1 MAETVNS
8 IRINTRLKTD
18 GIAKDRKEIERQLKE
33 LAKEAESIKIGKEID
48 EQNSAIEKSAARVK
62 KLQEAYEEA
71 EKSARKMSEEA
82 MKQTRN
88 DPKAI
93 DQSDRAAEA
102 AMNVLPASAS
112 VEDRDRVAQEAANA
126 AMRAANQTRLEGT
139 KEYQKQI
146 EKLDQINSKL
156 QQEDQL
162 QAEAVAKIS
171 NKKIEL
177 EGALQRENAMSD
189 SLNSELTKLD
199 QKDQK
204 LRSQAAKQAE
214 VARQTK
220 ETQKAAEKHNNSLK
234 RGIKRIAKLSLGVLG
249 VRMAYGAVR
258 KIVSS
263 VTEDNEK
270 LKNTIDAIWAGLG
283 SAFEPIING
292 LISGFATVLNY
303 TFAIIKALTG
313 INLISKADAKLAKK
327 KKDGGSSGSKL
338 ASFDSSEVL
347 SKSSGSGSDPTDTY
361 LKEIDLGKQ
370 LTAIVGRLKKL
381 WDGIVKIVT
390 NIGKAWKKAWDYAG
404 NGQRIVAS
412 LSNMLER
419 MFECLEHIVESTVK
433 WSESINFIPL
443 VSSLAGLLESIE
455 PLFSKL
461 MESFE
466 WFWDEIVLPLSSFVI
481 EDGLPAFFGLL
492 SAALDLFNGVCE
504 TTRPVAEWLWDNL
517 LGPIASWTGG
527 TIVEVMGWLTE
538 ALRELSAW
546 FDENGIGI
554 TEALI
559 GFGEQV
565 SRLWFEFIQPVL
577 ELVKIGVQL
586 AIAFLKGLLEG
597 FLGSVSNIIDD
608 ITLVLEGIINFLTG
622 VFTGNWEQAWLGVQ
636 QIFAGIWNGILDI
649 VQGVI
654 DGIVTGINA
663 VIDAINSISVDIPD
677 WVPFVGGSHFGMNLG
692 HITGF
697 DVTQFKWVPKLAQ
710 GAVLPPNKPFVAML
724 GDQTRGRNLEAPE
737 DLIRQIVREESGSQ
751 GTTIVIKAD
760 GDLGALIRLLK
771 LNIDEEDQRLGT
783 KLVMEG

>member
-18 GIAKDRKEIERQLKE
+18 GIARDRKEIERQLKE
-33 LAKEAESIKIGKEID
+33 LAKDAESVKIGKEID

-62 KLQEAYEEA
+62 KLREAYEEA

-82 MKQTRN
+82 MKQTLN

-93 DQSDRAAEA
+93 DQSDRAAQA
-102 AMNVLPASAS
+102 AMNALPASAS
-112 VEDRDRVAQEAANA
+112 VEDRDRAAQEAANE

-139 KEYQKQI
+139 KEYQKQV

-162 QAEAVAKIS
+162 QAEAAVKIG

-177 EGALQRENAMSD
+177 EGALQHENAMSD
-189 SLNSELTKLD
+189 SLNSELVKLD

-249 VRMAYGAVR
+249 VRMAYSAVR

-263 VTEDNEK
+263 VTDDNEK

-292 LISGFATVLNY
+292 LIGGFATVLNY
-303 TFAIIKALTG
+303 AFAIIKALTG
-313 INLISKADAKLAKK
+313 INLISKANAKMAKK
-327 KKDGGSSGSKL
+327 KKDSGSSGSKL

-347 SKSSGSGSDPTDTY
+347 NKNSGSGSDPTDTY

-370 LTAIVGRLKKL
+370 LTAIVERLKKL

-404 NGQRIVAS
+404 NGQRIVTS

-419 MFECLEHIVESTVK
+419 MFECLEHIVESTVE

-455 PLFSKL
+455 PLFNKL

-481 EDGLPAFFGLL
+481 EDGLPAFFDLL

-538 ALRELSAW
+538 ALQELSAW

-608 ITLVLEGIINFLTG
+608 ITLVLEGIINFITG

-697 DVTQFKWVPKLAQ
+697 DVTQFKWIPKLAR

-771 LNIDEEDQRLGT
+771 LHIDEEDQRVGT
-783 KLVMEG
+783 KLVLEG

>member
-18 GIAKDRKEIERQLKE
+18 GIARDRKEIERQLKE
-33 LAKEAESIKIGKEID
+33 LAKEAESVKIGKEID
-48 EQNSAIEKSAARVK
+48 AQNSAIEKSAARVK
-62 KLQEAYEEA
+62 KLQEAYEET

-82 MKQTRN
+82 MKQTLN

-93 DQSDRAAEA
+93 DQSDRAAQA
-102 AMNVLPASAS
+102 AMNELPASAS
-112 VEDRDRVAQEAANA
+112 VEDRDRAAQEAANE

-139 KEYQKQI
+139 KEYQKQV

-162 QAEAVAKIS
+162 QAEAAAKIS

-189 SLNSELTKLD
+189 SLNGELVKLD

-249 VRMAYGAVR
+249 VRMAYSAVR

-263 VTEDNEK
+263 VTDDNEK

-303 TFAIIKALTG
+303 AFAIIKALTG
-313 INLISKADAKLAKK
+313 INLILKANAKMAKK
-327 KKDGGSSGSKL
+327 KKDIGSSGSKL

-347 SKSSGSGSDPTDTY
+347 NKNSGSGSDPTDTY

-370 LTAIVGRLKKL
+370 LTAIVERLKKL

-419 MFECLEHIVESTVK
+419 MFECLEHIVESTVE

-481 EDGLPAFFGLL
+481 EDGLPAFFDLL

>member
-33 LAKEAESIKIGKEID
+33 LAKEAESVKIGKEID

-139 KEYQKQI
+139 KEYQKQV

-156 QQEDQL
+156 RQEDQL
-162 QAEAVAKIS
+162 QAEAAAKIS
-171 NKKIEL
+171 NKKVEL

-189 SLNSELTKLD
+189 SLHGELIKLD

-249 VRMAYGAVR
+249 VRMAYSAVR

-263 VTEDNEK
+263 VTDDNEK

-303 TFAIIKALTG
+303 AFAIIKALTG
-313 INLISKADAKLAKK
+313 INLISKANAKMAKK

-370 LTAIVGRLKKL
+370 LTAIVERLKKL

-404 NGQRIVAS
+404 NGQRIVTS

-419 MFECLEHIVESTVK
+419 MFECLEHIVGSTVE

-455 PLFSKL
+455 PLFNKL

-481 EDGLPAFFGLL
+481 EDGLPAFFDLL

-517 LGPIASWTGG
+517 LDPIASWTGG

-538 ALRELSAW
+538 ALQELSAW
-546 FDENGIGI
+546 FDENGAAI

-565 SRLWFEFIQPVL
+565 SRLWFEFIQPIL

-608 ITLVLEGIINFLTG
+608 ITLVLEGIINFITG

-663 VIDAINSISVDIPD
+663 VIGASSDTE
-677 WVPFVGGSHFGMNLG
+677 L
-692 HITGF
+692 
-697 DVTQFKWVPKLAQ
+697 FK
-710 GAVLPPNKPFVAML
+710 NHRS
-724 GDQTRGRNLEAPE
+724 T
-737 DLIRQIVREESGSQ
+737 IRF
-751 GTTIVIKAD
+751 
-760 GDLGALIRLLK
+760 
-771 LNIDEEDQRLGT
+771 
-783 KLVMEG
+783 

>member
-33 LAKEAESIKIGKEID
+33 LEKTAESVNIEKDIDVYDKVLEKSKKRAEELEKQQTALNDEIRKTEKEAMEKVKVNVFDQNTADKKVDELANQLPVDMSDEERDAALAAENERVLQEIADKNLEID
-48 EQNSAIEKSAARVK
+48 
-62 KLQEAYEEA
+62 
-71 EKSARKMSEEA
+71 
-82 MKQTRN
+82 
-88 DPKAI
+88 
-93 DQSDRAAEA
+93 
-102 AMNVLPASAS
+102 
-112 VEDRDRVAQEAANA
+112 
-126 AMRAANQTRLEGT
+126 
-139 KEYQKQI
+139 KEYQKQA
-146 EKLDQINSKL
+146 EKLEQINEKLQEENQLQSETAAQIDNKKVELETAL
-156 QQEDQL
+156 QQE
-162 QAEAVAKIS
+162 
-171 NKKIEL
+171 
-177 EGALQRENAMSD
+177 NAMRD
-189 SLNSELTKLD
+189 SLSGELAQLD

-214 VARQTK
+214 IARQTK
-220 ETQKAAEKHNNSLK
+220 ETQKAAEKHNSSLK

-249 VRMAYGAVR
+249 VRMAYSAVR

-263 VTEDNEK
+263 VTDDNEK

-303 TFAIIKALTG
+303 AFAIIKALTG
-313 INLISKADAKLAKK
+313 INLISKANAKMAKK

-370 LTAIVGRLKKL
+370 LTAIVERLKKL

-404 NGQRIVAS
+404 NGQRIVTS

-419 MFECLEHIVESTVK
+419 MFECLEHIVGSTVE

-455 PLFSKL
+455 PLFNKL

-466 WFWDEIVLPLSSFVI
+466 WFWDEVVLPLSSFVI
-481 EDGLPAFFGLL
+481 EDGLPAFFDLL
-492 SAALDLFNGVCE
+492 SAALDLFNSVCE

-538 ALRELSAW
+538 ALQELSAW
-546 FDENGIGI
+546 FDENGVAI

-565 SRLWFEFIQPVL
+565 SRLWFEFIQPIL

-608 ITLVLEGIINFLTG
+608 ITLVLEGIINFITG

-697 DVTQFKWVPKLAQ
+697 DVTQFKWIPKLAQ

-771 LNIDEEDQRLGT
+771 LNIDEEDQRVGT
-783 KLVMEG
+783 KLVLEG

>member
-162 QAEAVAKIS
+162 QAEAAAKIS

-370 LTAIVGRLKKL
+370 LTAIVERLKKL

-419 MFECLEHIVESTVK
+419 MFECLEHIVESTVE

-481 EDGLPAFFGLL
+481 EDGLPAFFDLL

>member
-33 LAKEAESIKIGKEID
+33 LAKEAESVKIGKEID

-62 KLQEAYEEA
+62 KLQEAYEET

-82 MKQTRN
+82 MKQTLN

-93 DQSDRAAEA
+93 DQSDRAAQA
-102 AMNVLPASAS
+102 AMNELPASAS
-112 VEDRDRVAQEAANA
+112 VEDRDRAAQEAANE

-139 KEYQKQI
+139 KEYQKQV

-162 QAEAVAKIS
+162 QAEAAAKIS

-189 SLNSELTKLD
+189 SLNGELVKLD

-249 VRMAYGAVR
+249 VRMAYSAVR

-263 VTEDNEK
+263 VTDDNEK

-303 TFAIIKALTG
+303 AFAIIKALTG
-313 INLISKADAKLAKK
+313 INLISKANAKMAKK

-370 LTAIVGRLKKL
+370 LTVIVERLKKL

-419 MFECLEHIVESTVK
+419 MFECLEHIVESTVE

-481 EDGLPAFFGLL
+481 EDGLPAFFDLL

>member
-33 LAKEAESIKIGKEID
+33 LAKEAESVKIGKEID

-82 MKQTRN
+82 MKQTVN

-93 DQSDRAAEA
+93 NQSDRAAEA
-102 AMNVLPASAS
+102 AMNALPASAS
-112 VEDRDRVAQEAANA
+112 IEDRDRVAQEAANE

-139 KEYQKQI
+139 KEYQKQV

-156 QQEDQL
+156 RQEDQL
-162 QAEAVAKIS
+162 QAEATAKIS
-171 NKKIEL
+171 NKKVEL

-189 SLNSELTKLD
+189 SLHGELIKLD

-214 VARQTK
+214 IARQTK

-249 VRMAYGAVR
+249 VRMAYSAVR

-263 VTEDNEK
+263 VTDDNEK

-303 TFAIIKALTG
+303 AFAIIKALTG
-313 INLISKADAKLAKK
+313 INLISKANAKMAKK

-370 LTAIVGRLKKL
+370 LTAIVERLKKL

-404 NGQRIVAS
+404 NGQRIVTS

-419 MFECLEHIVESTVK
+419 MFECLEHIVGSTVE

-443 VSSLAGLLESIE
+443 VSSLADLLESIE

-466 WFWDEIVLPLSSFVI
+466 WFWDEVVLPLSSFVI
-481 EDGLPAFFGLL
+481 EDGLPAFFDLL

-517 LGPIASWTGG
+517 LDPIASWTGG

-538 ALRELSAW
+538 ALQELSAW
-546 FDENGIGI
+546 FDENGAAI

-565 SRLWFEFIQPVL
+565 SRLWFEFIQPIL

-608 ITLVLEGIINFLTG
+608 ITLVLEGIINFITG

-697 DVTQFKWVPKLAQ
+697 DVTQFKWIPKLAQ

-771 LNIDEEDQRLGT
+771 LNIDEEDQRVGT
-783 KLVMEG
+783 KLVLEG

>member
-33 LAKEAESIKIGKEID
+33 LAKEAESVKIGKEID

-82 MKQTRN
+82 MKQTVN

-93 DQSDRAAEA
+93 NQSDRAAEA
-102 AMNVLPASAS
+102 AMNALPASAS
-112 VEDRDRVAQEAANA
+112 IEDRDRVAQEAANE

-139 KEYQKQI
+139 KEYQKQV

-156 QQEDQL
+156 RQEDQL
-162 QAEAVAKIS
+162 QAEAAAKIS
-171 NKKIEL
+171 NKKVEL

-189 SLNSELTKLD
+189 SLHGELIKLD

-214 VARQTK
+214 IARQTK

-249 VRMAYGAVR
+249 VRMAYSAVR

-263 VTEDNEK
+263 VTDDNEK

-303 TFAIIKALTG
+303 AFAIIKALTG
-313 INLISKADAKLAKK
+313 INLISKANAKMAKK

-370 LTAIVGRLKKL
+370 LTAIVERLKKL

-404 NGQRIVAS
+404 NGQRIVTS

-419 MFECLEHIVESTVK
+419 MFECLEHIVGSTVE

-443 VSSLAGLLESIE
+443 VSSLADLLESIE

-466 WFWDEIVLPLSSFVI
+466 WFWDEVVLPLSSFVI
-481 EDGLPAFFGLL
+481 EDGLPAFFDLL
-492 SAALDLFNGVCE
+492 SAALDLFDSVCE

-538 ALRELSAW
+538 ALQELSAW
-546 FDENGIGI
+546 FDENGAAI

-565 SRLWFEFIQPVL
+565 SRLWFEFIQPIL

-608 ITLVLEGIINFLTG
+608 ITLVLEGIINFITG

-697 DVTQFKWVPKLAQ
+697 DVTQFKWIPKLAQ

-771 LNIDEEDQRLGT
+771 LNIDEEDQRVGT
-783 KLVMEG
+783 KLVLEG

>member
-33 LAKEAESIKIGKEID
+33 LAKEAESVKIGKEID

-82 MKQTRN
+82 MKQTVN

-93 DQSDRAAEA
+93 NQSDRAAEA
-102 AMNVLPASAS
+102 AMNALPASAS
-112 VEDRDRVAQEAANA
+112 IEDRDRVAQEAANE

-139 KEYQKQI
+139 KEYQKQV

-156 QQEDQL
+156 RQEDQL
-162 QAEAVAKIS
+162 QAEAAAKIS
-171 NKKIEL
+171 NKKVEL

-189 SLNSELTKLD
+189 SLHGELIKLD

-249 VRMAYGAVR
+249 VRMAYSAVR

-263 VTEDNEK
+263 VTDDNEK

-303 TFAIIKALTG
+303 AFAIIKALTG
-313 INLISKADAKLAKK
+313 INLISKANAKMAKK

-370 LTAIVGRLKKL
+370 LTAIVERLKKL

-404 NGQRIVAS
+404 NGQRIVTS

-419 MFECLEHIVESTVK
+419 MFECLEHIVGSTVE

-455 PLFSKL
+455 PLFNKL

-481 EDGLPAFFGLL
+481 EDGLPAFFDLL

-517 LGPIASWTGG
+517 LDPIASWTGG

-538 ALRELSAW
+538 ALQELSAW
-546 FDENGIGI
+546 FDENGAAI

-565 SRLWFEFIQPVL
+565 SRLWFEFIQPIL

-608 ITLVLEGIINFLTG
+608 ITLVLEGIINFITG

-697 DVTQFKWVPKLAQ
+697 DVTQFKWIPKLAQ

-771 LNIDEEDQRLGT
+771 LNIDEEDRRVGT
-783 KLVMEG
+783 KLVLEG

>member
-18 GIAKDRKEIERQLKE
+18 GIARDRKEIERQLKE
-33 LAKEAESIKIGKEID
+33 LAKEAESVKIGKEID
-48 EQNSAIEKSAARVK
+48 AQNSAIEKSAARVK
-62 KLQEAYEEA
+62 KLQEAYEET

-82 MKQTRN
+82 MKQTLN

-93 DQSDRAAEA
+93 DQSDRAAQA
-102 AMNVLPASAS
+102 AMNELPASAS
-112 VEDRDRVAQEAANA
+112 VEDRDRAAQEAANE

-139 KEYQKQI
+139 KEYQKQV

-162 QAEAVAKIS
+162 QAEAAAKIS

-189 SLNSELTKLD
+189 SLNGELVKLD

-249 VRMAYGAVR
+249 VRMAYSAVR

-263 VTEDNEK
+263 VTDDNEK

-303 TFAIIKALTG
+303 AFAIIKALTG
-313 INLISKADAKLAKK
+313 INLISKANAKMAKK

-370 LTAIVGRLKKL
+370 LTAIVERLKKL

-404 NGQRIVAS
+404 NGQRIVTS

-419 MFECLEHIVESTVK
+419 MFECLEHIVGSTVE

-455 PLFSKL
+455 PLFNKL

-481 EDGLPAFFGLL
+481 EDGLPAFFDLL

-517 LGPIASWTGG
+517 LDPIASWTGG

-538 ALRELSAW
+538 ALQELSAW
-546 FDENGIGI
+546 FDENGAAI

-565 SRLWFEFIQPVL
+565 SRLWFEFIQPIL

-608 ITLVLEGIINFLTG
+608 ITLVLEGIINFITG

-697 DVTQFKWVPKLAQ
+697 DVTQFKWIPKLAQ

-771 LNIDEEDQRLGT
+771 LNIDEEDRRVGT
-783 KLVMEG
+783 KLVLEG

>member
-1 MAETVNS
+1 MAEMVNS

-18 GIAKDRKEIERQLKE
+18 GIARDRKEIERQLKE
-33 LAKEAESIKIGKEID
+33 LAKEAESVKIGKEID

-62 KLQEAYEEA
+62 KLREAYEEA

-82 MKQTRN
+82 MKQTLN

-93 DQSDRAAEA
+93 DQSDRAAQA
-102 AMNVLPASAS
+102 AMNALPASAS
-112 VEDRDRVAQEAANA
+112 VEDRDRAAQEAANE

-139 KEYQKQI
+139 KEYQKQV

-162 QAEAVAKIS
+162 QAEAAVKIS

-189 SLNSELTKLD
+189 SLNGELVKLD

-249 VRMAYGAVR
+249 VRMAYSAVR

-263 VTEDNEK
+263 VTDDNEK

-303 TFAIIKALTG
+303 AFAIIKALTG
-313 INLISKADAKLAKK
+313 INLISKANAKMAKK
-327 KKDGGSSGSKL
+327 KKDSGSSGSKL

-347 SKSSGSGSDPTDTY
+347 NKNSGSGSDPTDTY

-370 LTAIVGRLKKL
+370 LTAIVERLKKL

-404 NGQRIVAS
+404 NGQRIVTS
-412 LSNMLER
+412 LSNILER
-419 MFECLEHIVESTVK
+419 MFECLEHIVESTVE

-455 PLFSKL
+455 PLFNKL

-481 EDGLPAFFGLL
+481 EDGLPAFFDLL

-538 ALRELSAW
+538 ALQELSAW
-546 FDENGIGI
+546 FDENGAAI

-608 ITLVLEGIINFLTG
+608 ITLVLEGIINFITG

-654 DGIVTGINA
+654 DGIVAGINA

-677 WVPFVGGSHFGMNLG
+677 WVPFFGGSHFGTNLR
-692 HITGF
+692 HITGL
-697 DVTQFKWVPKLAQ
+697 DLTQFKWIPKLAQ
-710 GAVLPPNKPFVAML
+710 GAVLPPNKPFMAML

-760 GDLGALIRLLK
+760 GDLGALVRLLK
-771 LNIDEEDQRLGT
+771 LNIDEEDQRVGA
-783 KLVMEG
+783 KLVLEG

>member
-33 LAKEAESIKIGKEID
+33 LAKEAESVKIGKEID

-82 MKQTRN
+82 MKQTVN

-93 DQSDRAAEA
+93 NQSDRAAEA
-102 AMNVLPASAS
+102 AMNALPASAS
-112 VEDRDRVAQEAANA
+112 IEDRDRVAQEAANE

-139 KEYQKQI
+139 KEYQKQV

-156 QQEDQL
+156 RQEDQL
-162 QAEAVAKIS
+162 QAETAAKIS
-171 NKKIEL
+171 NKKVEL

-189 SLNSELTKLD
+189 SLHGELIKLD

-249 VRMAYGAVR
+249 VRMAYSAVR

-263 VTEDNEK
+263 VTDDNEK

-303 TFAIIKALTG
+303 AFAIIKALTG
-313 INLISKADAKLAKK
+313 INLISKANAKMAKK

-370 LTAIVGRLKKL
+370 LTAIVERLKKL

-404 NGQRIVAS
+404 NGQRIVTS

-419 MFECLEHIVESTVK
+419 MFECLEHIVGSTVE

-455 PLFSKL
+455 PLFNKL

-481 EDGLPAFFGLL
+481 EDGLPAFFDLL

-517 LGPIASWTGG
+517 LDPIASWTGG

-538 ALRELSAW
+538 ALQELSAW
-546 FDENGIGI
+546 FDENGAAI

-565 SRLWFEFIQPVL
+565 SRLWFEFIQPIL

-608 ITLVLEGIINFLTG
+608 ITLVLEGIINFITG

-697 DVTQFKWVPKLAQ
+697 DVTQFKWIPKLAQ

-771 LNIDEEDQRLGT
+771 LNIDEEDQRVGT
-783 KLVMEG
+783 KLVLEG

>member
-18 GIAKDRKEIERQLKE
+18 GIARDRKEIERQLKE
-33 LAKEAESIKIGKEID
+33 LAKEAESVKIGKEID
-48 EQNSAIEKSAARVK
+48 AQNSAIEKSAARVK
-62 KLQEAYEEA
+62 KLQEAYEET

-82 MKQTRN
+82 MKQTLN

-93 DQSDRAAEA
+93 DQSDRAAQA
-102 AMNVLPASAS
+102 AMNELPASAS
-112 VEDRDRVAQEAANA
+112 VEDRDRAAQEAANE

-139 KEYQKQI
+139 KEYQKQV

-162 QAEAVAKIS
+162 QAEAAAKIS

-189 SLNSELTKLD
+189 SLNGELVKLD

-249 VRMAYGAVR
+249 VRMAYSAVR

-263 VTEDNEK
+263 VTDDNEK

-303 TFAIIKALTG
+303 AFAIIKALTG
-313 INLISKADAKLAKK
+313 INLISKANAKMAKK
-327 KKDGGSSGSKL
+327 KKDSGSSGSKL

-347 SKSSGSGSDPTDTY
+347 NKNSGSGSDPTDTY

-370 LTAIVGRLKKL
+370 LTAIVERLKKL

-390 NIGKAWKKAWDYAG
+390 NIGKAWKKAWDYTG
-404 NGQRIVAS
+404 NGQRIVTS

-419 MFECLEHIVESTVK
+419 MFECLENIVESTVE

-455 PLFSKL
+455 PLFDKL

-481 EDGLPAFFGLL
+481 EMDFLRFLIYSLL
-492 SAALDLFNGVCE
+492 RWICLIVYVKQLGRWQNG
-504 TTRPVAEWLWDNL
+504 
-517 LGPIASWTGG
+517 S
-527 TIVEVMGWLTE
+527 
-538 ALRELSAW
+538 
-546 FDENGIGI
+546 
-554 TEALI
+554 
-559 GFGEQV
+559 
-565 SRLWFEFIQPVL
+565 
-577 ELVKIGVQL
+577 
-586 AIAFLKGLLEG
+586 
-597 FLGSVSNIIDD
+597 
-608 ITLVLEGIINFLTG
+608 GIIYL
-622 VFTGNWEQAWLGVQ
+622 
-636 QIFAGIWNGILDI
+636 
-649 VQGVI
+649 
-654 DGIVTGINA
+654 
-663 VIDAINSISVDIPD
+663 
-677 WVPFVGGSHFGMNLG
+677 
-692 HITGF
+692 
-697 DVTQFKWVPKLAQ
+697 
-710 GAVLPPNKPFVAML
+710 
-724 GDQTRGRNLEAPE
+724 
-737 DLIRQIVREESGSQ
+737 VRLHHGPAERS
-751 GTTIVIKAD
+751 
-760 GDLGALIRLLK
+760 
-771 LNIDEEDQRLGT
+771 
-783 KLVMEG
+783 

>member
-33 LAKEAESIKIGKEID
+33 LAKEAESVKIGKEID

-82 MKQTRN
+82 MKQTVN

-93 DQSDRAAEA
+93 NQSDRAAEA
-102 AMNVLPASAS
+102 AMNALPASAS
-112 VEDRDRVAQEAANA
+112 IEDRDRVAQEAANE

-139 KEYQKQI
+139 KEYQKQV

-156 QQEDQL
+156 RQEDQL
-162 QAEAVAKIS
+162 QAEAAAKIS
-171 NKKIEL
+171 NKKVEL

-189 SLNSELTKLD
+189 SLHGELIKLD

-249 VRMAYGAVR
+249 VRMAYSAVR

-263 VTEDNEK
+263 VTDDNEK

-303 TFAIIKALTG
+303 AFAIIKALTG
-313 INLISKADAKLAKK
+313 INLISKANAKMAKK

-370 LTAIVGRLKKL
+370 LTAIVERLKKL

-404 NGQRIVAS
+404 NGQRIVTS

-419 MFECLEHIVESTVK
+419 MFECLEHIVGSTVE

-455 PLFSKL
+455 PLFNKL

-481 EDGLPAFFGLL
+481 EDGLPAFFDLL

-517 LGPIASWTGG
+517 LDPIASWTGG

-538 ALRELSAW
+538 ALQELSAW
-546 FDENGIGI
+546 FDENGAAI

-565 SRLWFEFIQPVL
+565 SRLWFEFIQPIL

-608 ITLVLEGIINFLTG
+608 ITLVLEGIINFITG

-692 HITGF
+692 HITGS
-697 DVTQFKWVPKLAQ
+697 DVTQFKWIPKLAQ

-771 LNIDEEDQRLGT
+771 LNIDEEDQRVGT
-783 KLVMEG
+783 KLVLEG

>member
-370 LTAIVGRLKKL
+370 LTAIVERLKKL

-481 EDGLPAFFGLL
+481 EDGLPAFFDLL

>member
-18 GIAKDRKEIERQLKE
+18 GITKDRKEIERQLKE
-33 LAKEAESIKIGKEID
+33 LAKEAESVKIGKEID

-82 MKQTRN
+82 MKQTVN

-93 DQSDRAAEA
+93 NQSDRAAEA
-102 AMNVLPASAS
+102 AMNALPASAS
-112 VEDRDRVAQEAANA
+112 IEDRDRVAQEAANE

-139 KEYQKQI
+139 KEYQKQV

-156 QQEDQL
+156 RQEDQL
-162 QAEAVAKIS
+162 QADAAAKIS
-171 NKKIEL
+171 NKNVEL
-177 EGALQRENAMSD
+177 EGALPRENAMSD
-189 SLNSELTKLD
+189 SLHGELIKLD

-249 VRMAYGAVR
+249 VRMAYSAVR

-263 VTEDNEK
+263 VTDDNEK

-303 TFAIIKALTG
+303 AFAIIKALTG
-313 INLISKADAKLAKK
+313 INLISKANAKMAKK

-370 LTAIVGRLKKL
+370 LTAIVERLKKL

-404 NGQRIVAS
+404 NGQRIVTS

-419 MFECLEHIVESTVK
+419 MFECLEHIVGSTVE

-455 PLFSKL
+455 PLFNKL

-481 EDGLPAFFGLL
+481 EDGLPAFFDLL

-517 LGPIASWTGG
+517 LDPIASWTGG

-538 ALRELSAW
+538 ALQELSAW
-546 FDENGIGI
+546 FDENGAAI

-565 SRLWFEFIQPVL
+565 SRLWFEFIQPIL

-608 ITLVLEGIINFLTG
+608 ITLVLEGIINFITG

-697 DVTQFKWVPKLAQ
+697 DVTQFKWIPKLAQ

-771 LNIDEEDQRLGT
+771 LNIDEEDRRVGT
-783 KLVMEG
+783 KLVLEG

>member
-18 GIAKDRKEIERQLKE
+18 GIARDRKEIERQLKG
-33 LAKEAESIKIGKEID
+33 LAKEAESVKIEKEID
-48 EQNSAIEKSAARVK
+48 GYNRALDKSKQRLADLNQQQRSLNYEINK
-62 KLQEAYEEA
+62 MQEAAFAKANVDVVDQNEA
-71 EKSARKMSEEA
+71 EKRLNQFSATLPEG
-82 MKQTRN
+82 
-88 DPKAI
+88 I
-93 DQSDRAAEA
+93 SDVDRDA
-102 AMNVLPASAS
+102 AMA
-112 VEDRDRVAQEAANA
+112 EEYDRIMQDIVKKNLL
-126 AMRAANQTRLEGT
+126 NND
-139 KEYQKQI
+139 EYQKQTRKLDEI
-146 EKLDQINSKL
+146 NDKVVRENQLHWQINEKL
-156 QQEDQL
+156 E
-162 QAEAVAKIS
+162 

-189 SLNSELTKLD
+189 SLNGELVKLD

-249 VRMAYGAVR
+249 VRMAYSAVR

-263 VTEDNEK
+263 VTDDNEK

-303 TFAIIKALTG
+303 AFAIIKALTG
-313 INLISKADAKLAKK
+313 INLISKANAKMAKK

-370 LTAIVGRLKKL
+370 LTAIVERLKKL

-404 NGQRIVAS
+404 NGQRIVTS

-419 MFECLEHIVESTVK
+419 MFECLEHIVGSTVE

-455 PLFSKL
+455 PLFNKL

-481 EDGLPAFFGLL
+481 EDGLPAFFDLL

-517 LGPIASWTGG
+517 LDPIASWTGG

-538 ALRELSAW
+538 ALQELSAW
-546 FDENGIGI
+546 FDENGAAI

-565 SRLWFEFIQPVL
+565 SRLWFEFIQPIL

-608 ITLVLEGIINFLTG
+608 ITLVLEGIINFITG

-697 DVTQFKWVPKLAQ
+697 DVTQFKWIPKLAQ

-771 LNIDEEDQRLGT
+771 LNIDEEDQRVGT
-783 KLVMEG
+783 KLVLEG

>member
-33 LAKEAESIKIGKEID
+33 LAKEAESVKIGKEID

-62 KLQEAYEEA
+62 KLQEAYEET

-82 MKQTRN
+82 MKQTLN

-93 DQSDRAAEA
+93 DQSDRAAQA
-102 AMNVLPASAS
+102 AMNELPASAS
-112 VEDRDRVAQEAANA
+112 VEDRDRAAQEAANE

-139 KEYQKQI
+139 KEYQKQV

-162 QAEAVAKIS
+162 QAEAAAKIS

-189 SLNSELTKLD
+189 SLNGELVKLD

-249 VRMAYGAVR
+249 VRMAYSAVR

-263 VTEDNEK
+263 VTDDNEK

-303 TFAIIKALTG
+303 AFAIIKALTG
-313 INLISKADAKLAKK
+313 INLISKANAKMAKK

-361 LKEIDLGKQ
+361 LKEIDMGKQ
-370 LTAIVGRLKKL
+370 LTAIVERLKKL

-419 MFECLEHIVESTVK
+419 MFECLEHIVESTVE

-481 EDGLPAFFGLL
+481 EDGLPAFFDLL

>member
-18 GIAKDRKEIERQLKE
+18 GITKDRKEIERQLKE
-33 LAKEAESIKIGKEID
+33 LAKEAESVKIGKEID

-82 MKQTRN
+82 MKQTVN

-93 DQSDRAAEA
+93 NQSDRAAEA
-102 AMNVLPASAS
+102 AMNALPASAS
-112 VEDRDRVAQEAANA
+112 IEDRDRVAQEAANE

-139 KEYQKQI
+139 KEYQKQV

-156 QQEDQL
+156 RQEDQL
-162 QAEAVAKIS
+162 QAEAAAKIS
-171 NKKIEL
+171 NKKVEL

-189 SLNSELTKLD
+189 SLHGELIKLD

-249 VRMAYGAVR
+249 VRMAYSAVR

-263 VTEDNEK
+263 VTDDNEK

-303 TFAIIKALTG
+303 AFAIIKALTG
-313 INLISKADAKLAKK
+313 INLISKANAKMAKK

-370 LTAIVGRLKKL
+370 LTAIVERLKKL

-404 NGQRIVAS
+404 NGQRIVTS

-419 MFECLEHIVESTVK
+419 MFECLEHIVGSTVE

-455 PLFSKL
+455 PLFNKL

-481 EDGLPAFFGLL
+481 EDGLPAFFDLL

-517 LGPIASWTGG
+517 LDPIASWTGG

-538 ALRELSAW
+538 ALQELSAW
-546 FDENGIGI
+546 FDENGAAI

-565 SRLWFEFIQPVL
+565 SRLWFEFIQPIL

-608 ITLVLEGIINFLTG
+608 ITLVLEGIINFITG

-697 DVTQFKWVPKLAQ
+697 DVTQFKWIPKLAQ

-771 LNIDEEDQRLGT
+771 LNIDEEDRRVGT
-783 KLVMEG
+783 KLVLEG

>member
-33 LAKEAESIKIGKEID
+33 LAKEAESVKIGKEID

-82 MKQTRN
+82 MKQTVN

-93 DQSDRAAEA
+93 NQSDRAAEA
-102 AMNVLPASAS
+102 AMNALPASAS
-112 VEDRDRVAQEAANA
+112 IEDRDRVAQEAANE

-139 KEYQKQI
+139 KEYQKQV

-156 QQEDQL
+156 RQEDQL
-162 QAEAVAKIS
+162 QAEAAAKIS
-171 NKKIEL
+171 NKKVEL

-189 SLNSELTKLD
+189 SLHGELIKLD

-249 VRMAYGAVR
+249 VRMAYSAVR

-263 VTEDNEK
+263 VTDDNEK

-303 TFAIIKALTG
+303 AFAIIKALTG
-313 INLISKADAKLAKK
+313 INLISKANAKMAKK

-370 LTAIVGRLKKL
+370 LTAIVERLKKL

-404 NGQRIVAS
+404 NGQRIVTS

-419 MFECLEHIVESTVK
+419 MFECLEHIVGSTVE
-433 WSESINFIPL
+433 WSESIKFIPL

-455 PLFSKL
+455 PLFNKL

-481 EDGLPAFFGLL
+481 EDGLPAFFDLL

-517 LGPIASWTGG
+517 LDPIASWTGG

-538 ALRELSAW
+538 ALQELSAW
-546 FDENGIGI
+546 FDENGAAI

-565 SRLWFEFIQPVL
+565 SRLWFEFIQPIL

-608 ITLVLEGIINFLTG
+608 ITLVLEGIINFITG

-697 DVTQFKWVPKLAQ
+697 DVTQLKWIPKLAQ

-771 LNIDEEDQRLGT
+771 LNIDEEDQRVGT
-783 KLVMEG
+783 KLVLEG

>member
-33 LAKEAESIKIGKEID
+33 LAKEAESVKIGKEID

-82 MKQTRN
+82 MKQTVN

-93 DQSDRAAEA
+93 NQSDRAAEA
-102 AMNVLPASAS
+102 AMNALPASAS
-112 VEDRDRVAQEAANA
+112 IEDRDRVAQEAANE

-139 KEYQKQI
+139 KEYQKQV

-156 QQEDQL
+156 RQEDQL
-162 QAEAVAKIS
+162 QAEATAKIS
-171 NKKIEL
+171 NKKVEL

-189 SLNSELTKLD
+189 SLHGELIKLD

-214 VARQTK
+214 IARQTK

-249 VRMAYGAVR
+249 VRMAYSAVR

-263 VTEDNEK
+263 VTDDNEK

-303 TFAIIKALTG
+303 AFAIIKALTG
-313 INLISKADAKLAKK
+313 INLISKANAKMAKK

-370 LTAIVGRLKKL
+370 LTAIVERLKKL

-404 NGQRIVAS
+404 NGQRIVTS

-419 MFECLEHIVESTVK
+419 MFECLEHIVGSTVE

-455 PLFSKL
+455 PLFNKL

-481 EDGLPAFFGLL
+481 EDGLPAFFDLL

-517 LGPIASWTGG
+517 LDPIASWTGG

-538 ALRELSAW
+538 ALQELSAW
-546 FDENGIGI
+546 FDENGAAI

-565 SRLWFEFIQPVL
+565 SRLWFEFIQPIL

-608 ITLVLEGIINFLTG
+608 ITLVLEGIINFITG

-697 DVTQFKWVPKLAQ
+697 DVTQFKWIPKLAQ

-771 LNIDEEDQRLGT
+771 LNIDEEDQRVGT
-783 KLVMEG
+783 KLVLEG

>member
-18 GIAKDRKEIERQLKE
+18 GITKDRKEIERQLKE
-33 LAKEAESIKIGKEID
+33 LAKEAESVKIGKEID

-82 MKQTRN
+82 MKQTVN

-93 DQSDRAAEA
+93 NQSDRAAEA
-102 AMNVLPASAS
+102 AMNALPASAS
-112 VEDRDRVAQEAANA
+112 IEDRDRVAQEAANE

-139 KEYQKQI
+139 KEYQKQV

-156 QQEDQL
+156 RQEDQL
-162 QAEAVAKIS
+162 QAEAAAKIS
-171 NKKIEL
+171 NKKVEL

-189 SLNSELTKLD
+189 SLHGELIKLD

-249 VRMAYGAVR
+249 VRMAYSAVR

-263 VTEDNEK
+263 VTDDNEK

-303 TFAIIKALTG
+303 AFAIIKALIG
-313 INLISKADAKLAKK
+313 INLISKANAKMAKK

-370 LTAIVGRLKKL
+370 LTAIVERLKKL

-404 NGQRIVAS
+404 NGQRIVTS

-419 MFECLEHIVESTVK
+419 MFECLEHIVGSTVE

-455 PLFSKL
+455 PLFNKL

-481 EDGLPAFFGLL
+481 EDGLPAFFDLL

-517 LGPIASWTGG
+517 LDPIASWTGG

-538 ALRELSAW
+538 ALQELSAW
-546 FDENGIGI
+546 FDENGAAI

-565 SRLWFEFIQPVL
+565 SRLWFEFIQPIL

-608 ITLVLEGIINFLTG
+608 ITLVLEGIINFITG

-697 DVTQFKWVPKLAQ
+697 DVTQFKWIPKLAQ

-771 LNIDEEDQRLGT
+771 LNIDEEDQRVGT
-783 KLVMEG
+783 KLVLEG

>member
-33 LAKEAESIKIGKEID
+33 LAKEAESVKIGKEID

-139 KEYQKQI
+139 KEYQKQV

-156 QQEDQL
+156 RQEDQL
-162 QAEAVAKIS
+162 QAEAAAKIS
-171 NKKIEL
+171 NKKVEL

-189 SLNSELTKLD
+189 SLHGELIKLD

-249 VRMAYGAVR
+249 VRMAYSAVR

-263 VTEDNEK
+263 VTDDNEK

-303 TFAIIKALTG
+303 AFAIIKALTG
-313 INLISKADAKLAKK
+313 INLISKANAKMAKK

-370 LTAIVGRLKKL
+370 LTAIVERLKKL

-404 NGQRIVAS
+404 NGQRIVTS

-419 MFECLEHIVESTVK
+419 MFECLEHIVGSTVE

-455 PLFSKL
+455 PLFNKL

-481 EDGLPAFFGLL
+481 EDGLPAFFDLL

-517 LGPIASWTGG
+517 LDPIASWTGG

-538 ALRELSAW
+538 ALQELSAW
-546 FDENGIGI
+546 FDENGAAI

-565 SRLWFEFIQPVL
+565 SRLWFEFIQPIL

-608 ITLVLEGIINFLTG
+608 ITLVLEGIINFITG

-697 DVTQFKWVPKLAQ
+697 DVTQFKWIPKLAQ

-771 LNIDEEDQRLGT
+771 LNIDEEDQRVGT
-783 KLVMEG
+783 KLVLEG

>member
-33 LAKEAESIKIGKEID
+33 LAKEAESVKIGKEID

-82 MKQTRN
+82 MKQTVN

-93 DQSDRAAEA
+93 NQSDRAAEA
-102 AMNVLPASAS
+102 AMNALPASAS
-112 VEDRDRVAQEAANA
+112 IEDRDRVAQEAANE

-139 KEYQKQI
+139 KEYQKQV

-156 QQEDQL
+156 RQEDQL
-162 QAEAVAKIS
+162 QAEAAAKIS
-171 NKKIEL
+171 NKKVEL

-189 SLNSELTKLD
+189 SLHGELIKLD

-234 RGIKRIAKLSLGVLG
+234 IGIKRIAKLSLGVLG
-249 VRMAYGAVR
+249 VRMAYSAVR

-263 VTEDNEK
+263 VTDDNEK

-303 TFAIIKALTG
+303 AFAIIKALTG
-313 INLISKADAKLAKK
+313 INLISKANAKMAKK

-370 LTAIVGRLKKL
+370 LTAIVERLKKL

-404 NGQRIVAS
+404 NGQRIVTS

-419 MFECLEHIVESTVK
+419 MFECLEHIVGSTVE

-455 PLFSKL
+455 PLFNKL

-481 EDGLPAFFGLL
+481 EDGLPAFFDLL

-517 LGPIASWTGG
+517 LDPIASWTGG

-538 ALRELSAW
+538 ALQELSAW
-546 FDENGIGI
+546 FDENGAAI

-565 SRLWFEFIQPVL
+565 SRLWFEFIQPIL

-608 ITLVLEGIINFLTG
+608 ITLVLEGIINFITG

-697 DVTQFKWVPKLAQ
+697 DVTQFKWIPKLAQ

-771 LNIDEEDQRLGT
+771 LNIDEEDQRVGT
-783 KLVMEG
+783 KLVLEG

>member
-33 LAKEAESIKIGKEID
+33 LAKEAESVKIGKEID

-82 MKQTRN
+82 MKQTVN

-93 DQSDRAAEA
+93 NQSDRAAEA
-102 AMNVLPASAS
+102 AMNALPASAS
-112 VEDRDRVAQEAANA
+112 IEDRDRVAQEAANE

-139 KEYQKQI
+139 KEYQKQV

-156 QQEDQL
+156 RQEDQL
-162 QAEAVAKIS
+162 QAEAAAKIS
-171 NKKIEL
+171 NKKVEL

-189 SLNSELTKLD
+189 SLHGELIKLD

-249 VRMAYGAVR
+249 VRMAYSAVR

-263 VTEDNEK
+263 VTDDNEK

-303 TFAIIKALTG
+303 AFAIIKALTG
-313 INLISKADAKLAKK
+313 INLISKANAKMAKK

-370 LTAIVGRLKKL
+370 LTAIVERLKKL

-404 NGQRIVAS
+404 NGQRIVTS

-419 MFECLEHIVESTVK
+419 MFECLEHIVGSTVE

-455 PLFSKL
+455 PLFNKL

-481 EDGLPAFFGLL
+481 EDGLPAFFDLL

-517 LGPIASWTGG
+517 LDPIASWTGG

-538 ALRELSAW
+538 ALQELSAW
-546 FDENGIGI
+546 FDENGAAI

-565 SRLWFEFIQPVL
+565 SRLWFEFIQPIL

-608 ITLVLEGIINFLTG
+608 ITLVLEGIINFITG

-697 DVTQFKWVPKLAQ
+697 DVTQFKWIPKLAQ

-771 LNIDEEDQRLGT
+771 LNIDEEDQRVGT
-783 KLVMEG
+783 KLVLEG

>member
-18 GIAKDRKEIERQLKE
+18 GIARDRKEIERQLKE
-33 LAKEAESIKIGKEID
+33 LAKEAESVKIGKEID
-48 EQNSAIEKSAARVK
+48 AQNSAIEKSAARVK
-62 KLQEAYEEA
+62 KLQEAYEET

-82 MKQTRN
+82 MKQTLN

-93 DQSDRAAEA
+93 DQSDRAAQA
-102 AMNVLPASAS
+102 AMNELPASAS
-112 VEDRDRVAQEAANA
+112 VEDRDRAAQEAANE

-139 KEYQKQI
+139 KEYQKQV

-162 QAEAVAKIS
+162 QAEVAAKIS

-189 SLNSELTKLD
+189 SLNGELVKLD

-249 VRMAYGAVR
+249 VRMAYSAVR

-263 VTEDNEK
+263 VTDDNEK

-303 TFAIIKALTG
+303 AFAIIKALTG
-313 INLISKADAKLAKK
+313 INLILKANAKMAKK
-327 KKDGGSSGSKL
+327 KKDIGSSGSKL

-347 SKSSGSGSDPTDTY
+347 NKNSGSGSDPTDTY

-370 LTAIVGRLKKL
+370 LTAIVERLKKL

-419 MFECLEHIVESTVK
+419 MFECLEHIVESTVE

-481 EDGLPAFFGLL
+481 EDGLPAFFDLL